1 MPQALPYVMAAQGVV
16 SLINQLNPPKPPSS
30 PQIPTVSYDEAVQRA
45 QEALN
50 PIYQQALQETLRDVQ
65 QDAMRRGFFGQL
77 PGAALSQDAAARLE
91 AGRSSAVANLAQQMV
106 GQSLDAALRQ
116 QALAQQYAL
125 AAMQSRQQAVP
136 QFVQT
141 GISLMETFPQ
151 LFTQPLLS
159 AGRQA
164 LSGMTGLPTT
174 GETTPATSTITPTY
188 GNMGLA
194 NQALPYQLQMNFT
207 PPQLRV
213 GGGTSFINPYQ

>member
-1 MPQALPYVMAAQGVV
+1 MPQALPYLMGAQAVV
-16 SLINQLNPPKPPSS
+16 SLINQLNPPRPPSG
-30 PQIPTVSYDEAVQRA
+30 PQIPTLSYDEAVQRA
-45 QEALN
+45 QQALN

-65 QDAMRRGFFGQL
+65 QDVMRRGFFGQL
-77 PGAALSQDAAARLE
+77 PGAALSQDAAARIE
-91 AGRSSAVANLAQQMV
+91 SGRAAAIANLANQMV

-141 GISLMETFPQ
+141 GIKLLETFPQ
-151 LFTQPLLS
+151 LLTRQVLS
-159 AGRQA
+159 DAQDA
-164 LSGMTGLPTT
+164 VQNLPGLPTT
-174 GETTPATSTITPTY
+174 GETTPALSNITPTY

-194 NQALPYQLQMNFT
+194 NQALPYQLQMSFT
-207 PPQLRV
+207 PPQLRF